1 MNLGHTTA
9 LHHMQEPGATAQLD
23 PAVDLNEFAA
33 QKLLTPQEVEDL
45 VFSVSKAGFGKAV
58 TAAELTVYLA
68 ADPLLITVRDD
79 KGWTPL
85 LWAAFH
91 GHTLVCRFCRVC
103 PLKLV
108 CSCFSASFASLPQV
122 VAVMLDN
129 GGDGRYRS
137 WMEEMKSDQMEVKG
151 AASDAPASFP
161 VNSPLHWASFKVR
174 RSCYSYGILVV
185 YC

>member
-9 LHHMQEPGATAQLD
+9 WHMQEPGSAAQLD
-23 PAVDLNEFAA
+23 PAVDLSEFAA

-45 VFSVSKAGFGKAV
+45 VFSVAKAGFDDAV

-91 GHTLVCRFCRVC
+91 GHTPVC
-103 PLKLV
+103 PLAV
-108 CSCFSASFASLPQV
+108 C
-122 VAVMLDN
+122 
-129 GGDGRYRS
+129 
-137 WMEEMKSDQMEVKG
+137 
-151 AASDAPASFP
+151 
-161 VNSPLHWASFKVR
+161 VR
-174 RSCYSYGILVV
+174 
-185 YC
+185 